1 MISPP
6 LSQHRACPIRP
17 IREKSE
23 FRKRSFVCHVKFS
36 GLPFGN
42 GIPSYN
48 PQTIYQVSGDEWIKL
63 T

>member
-48 PQTIYQVSGDEWIKL
+48 PQTVYQVSG
-63 T
+63 